1 VRAAEW
7 YCDADVIGLGQTLAR
22 VKLPVTWPGDDGRRG
37 HPRLDQEPSP
47 ITDPAM
53 PDELWI
59 PEVTRAGLAI
69 LTRDSKIMHRV
80 AEIDAVVATG
90 ARMFV
95 ISGRPPM
102 DLWEELRVVAAQWPR
117 MLERRRDDGPF
128 IDSISLTTTRRLV
141 PIRDREPAGGPPGG
155 S

>member
-1 VRAAEW
+1 VRSAEW
-7 YCDADVIGLGQTLAR
+7 YCDADVIGLGQALAR
-22 VKLPVTWPGDDGRRG
+22 VKLPVTWPGDHGRRS
-37 HPRLDQEPSP
+37 HPRLDQAPSP

-59 PEVTRAGLAI
+59 PEVTRAGLTI

-80 AEIDAVVATG
+80 AEIDAVLAAG

-95 ISGRPPM
+95 ISGRAPM

-117 MLERRRDDGPF
+117 MLDRRHDDGPF
-128 IDSISLTTTRRLV
+128 IYSITLTTTRRLV
-141 PIRDREPAGGPPGG
+141 PVLDDDPNG
-155 S
+155 